1 MDWVI
6 GLITGLGIIS
16 GILTL
21 IKRDKKMGIIQL
33 ILTII
38 VPISISLWCL
48 KKEDFVFGGTDW
60 EFMIQ
65 TATIDRML
73 EPWLILA
80 LFIILLVLIFI
91 FIVVTDNNDSSKT
104 SLRLKWICQAQFAGF
119 YTANAEEYYKEAGLN
134 VEIEPAGPNIS
145 PIQSVTSGA
154 NEFGIAGAEQVI
166 TAIDNGVPIVAIAVI
181 YRETPEALTSKKY
194 LNITKPEDLIGKTV
208 GIVYENDE
216 NLYRLFLKKNNID
229 EKSINEVPAITGI
242 SQILT
247 DKVDAKMAYEMN
259 DATLLELEGEEV
271 NVLKFRDYGVK
282 VYADTIFTTK
292 ELIEKDPEKVRKF
305 VNSSIKGWHEAIN
318 NPEKAIDELIKVNS
332 SLNYEHQLGY
342 LNKSIPIILT
352 DEKIGIS
359 DEAVWQDMI
368 DNLYDFGVIK
378 NKLKANEIFTNEFI
392 D

>member
-1 MDWVI
+1 M
-6 GLITGLGIIS
+6 
-16 GILTL
+16 
-21 IKRDKKMGIIQL
+21 KNKKML
-33 ILTII
+33 ISC
-38 VPISISLWCL
+38 ISIFL
-48 KKEDFVFGGTDW
+48 
-60 EFMIQ
+60 
-65 TATIDRML
+65 
-73 EPWLILA
+73 
-80 LFIILLVLIFI
+80 IILLVLIFI

-104 SLRLKWICQAQFAGF
+104 SLRLKWIYQAQFAGF

-352 DEKIGIS
+352 DEKIGIL

>member
-1 MDWVI
+1 M
-6 GLITGLGIIS
+6 
-16 GILTL
+16 
-21 IKRDKKMGIIQL
+21 
-33 ILTII
+33 
-38 VPISISLWCL
+38 
-48 KKEDFVFGGTDW
+48 
-60 EFMIQ
+60 
-65 TATIDRML
+65 
-73 EPWLILA
+73 
-80 LFIILLVLIFI
+80 
-91 FIVVTDNNDSSKT
+91 
-104 SLRLKWICQAQFAGF
+104 
-119 YTANAEEYYKEAGLN
+119 
-134 VEIEPAGPNIS
+134 EIEPAGPNIS

>member
-1 MDWVI
+1 M
-6 GLITGLGIIS
+6 
-16 GILTL
+16 
-21 IKRDKKMGIIQL
+21 KNKKML
-33 ILTII
+33 ISC
-38 VPISISLWCL
+38 ISIFL
-48 KKEDFVFGGTDW
+48 
-60 EFMIQ
+60 
-65 TATIDRML
+65 
-73 EPWLILA
+73 
-80 LFIILLVLIFI
+80 IILLVLLFI
-91 FIVVTDNNDSSKT
+91 FIVVTDNNDSSKA
-104 SLRLKWICQAQFAGF
+104 SLRLKWICLAQFAGF

>member
-1 MDWVI
+1 M
-6 GLITGLGIIS
+6 
-16 GILTL
+16 
-21 IKRDKKMGIIQL
+21 KNKKML
-33 ILTII
+33 ISC
-38 VPISISLWCL
+38 ISIFL
-48 KKEDFVFGGTDW
+48 
-60 EFMIQ
+60 
-65 TATIDRML
+65 
-73 EPWLILA
+73 
-80 LFIILLVLIFI
+80 IILLVLIFI

-104 SLRLKWICQAQFAGF
+104 SLRLKWIYQAQFAGF

-134 VEIEPAGPNIS
+134 VEIEPAGPNIY

>member
-1 MDWVI
+1 M
-6 GLITGLGIIS
+6 
-16 GILTL
+16 
-21 IKRDKKMGIIQL
+21 KNKKML
-33 ILTII
+33 ISC
-38 VPISISLWCL
+38 ISIFL
-48 KKEDFVFGGTDW
+48 
-60 EFMIQ
+60 
-65 TATIDRML
+65 
-73 EPWLILA
+73 
-80 LFIILLVLIFI
+80 IILLVLIFI

-104 SLRLKWICQAQFAGF
+104 SLRLKWICQSQFAGF

>member
-1 MDWVI
+1 M
-6 GLITGLGIIS
+6 
-16 GILTL
+16 
-21 IKRDKKMGIIQL
+21 KNKKML
-33 ILTII
+33 ISC
-38 VPISISLWCL
+38 ISIFL
-48 KKEDFVFGGTDW
+48 
-60 EFMIQ
+60 
-65 TATIDRML
+65 
-73 EPWLILA
+73 
-80 LFIILLVLIFI
+80 IILLVLIFI
-91 FIVVTDNNDSSKT
+91 FIVVTDNNDSNKT